1 MEEDGG
7 KKVGTSERCKRIG
20 KKFRCFISS
29 IEPPG
34 NGVSFRI
41 NSARVF
47 LGHKTSRYQTSIAN
61 DIFVFRR
68 NFFYL
73 SPASPLLVTLF
84 ALLSLSL
91 SSSILPF
98 YHPPCSSE
106 NTTVPDALSLRF
118 VFHETVRRRL
128 FLSRFRPLCFLFF
141 SPPTSFSIFRA
152 LGLSFP
158 FLKINGQSDRLYV
171 PEMKL
176 LQVRGLFLLERYLA
190 IYISCVVGNYTK
202 CICDVMS
209 FRRHLVPG
217 ELQFQSCNGA

>member
-1 MEEDGG
+1 M
-7 KKVGTSERCKRIG
+7 
-20 KKFRCFISS
+20 
-29 IEPPG
+29 
-34 NGVSFRI
+34 SFRI
-41 NSARVF
+41 NSRLSGQISSARVS

-73 SPASPLLVTLF
+73 SPASLR
-84 ALLSLSL
+84 
-91 SSSILPF
+91 SSS
-98 YHPPCSSE
+98 PCL
-106 NTTVPDALSLRF
+106 AFSLY
-118 VFHETVRRRL
+118 L
-128 FLSRFRPLCFLFF
+128 FLLLFCLFTIRLVHPKTPQRQMPCLCVLFFTRQYVAAFSCLAFVPSASYSF

-158 FLKINGQSDRLYV
+158 FLKINGQSDRLRI

-190 IYISCVVGNYTK
+190 IYISCVVGDYAK

>member
-1 MEEDGG
+1 MIHSSSA
-7 KKVGTSERCKRIG
+7 GTSSISPQHLRSSSPCSPSL
-20 KKFRCFISS
+20 FIS
-29 IEPPG
+29 
-34 NGVSFRI
+34 F
-41 NSARVF
+41 
-47 LGHKTSRYQTSIAN
+47 
-61 DIFVFRR
+61 
-68 NFFYL
+68 FFY
-73 SPASPLLVTLF
+73 F
-84 ALLSLSL
+84 AF
-91 SSSILPF
+91 F

-152 LGLSFP
+152 LGLSSP
-158 FLKINGQSDRLYV
+158 FLKINGQSDRLYI

-190 IYISCVVGNYTK
+190 IYISCVVGDYTK